1 MSINLV
7 ALTGNLTRDMDLRTT
22 GSGKSIGNFSIAVND
37 RRKSPDTGEWEDK
50 PNFVDCVLFGKRAE
64 ALDPYMLKGQK
75 VALQGK
81 LSWSQWEKD
90 GQKRSKLDVIVD
102 DIELIGGKKSEKK
115 EESYDPYPDD
125 IPF

>member
-102 DIELIGGKKSEKK
+102 DIELIGSKKSEKK